1 MRTLSRLLA
10 VAALMLAATPAVAV
24 TVDDLYEASVE
35 VAGKGADARS
45 EGFHR
50 ALEEVLIRVSGS
62 SAVLSNPDIEGL
74 LEAPE
79 RFVQQYRYEALEEED
94 DDDTGTTDD
103 ADDGDAPE
111 AGDAGATTAAAAG
124 DDPEPTHRLEVSFT
138 GARIEDALRERGV
151 IVWGRQRP
159 EVLVWLAVD
168 DGRERYIIDADGD
181 SPPHRAFMAQSR
193 ERGLPLLLPLL
204 DVADRSE
211 LEFVDISGGFLD
223 AVERASE
230 RYRAEAVLVGH
241 LQRGGDGWQADWNLL
256 GVGERRTWS
265 ARARALDDAVASG
278 VHGATDRLAAALAGR
293 TDERTALRVRV
304 QAVDS
309 LDDYARV
316 GNYLESLVRVRSANV
331 AHVRPGE
338 AVFAVDLQGRPEDLE
353 RTIAL
358 GNTLVAVERPEGEV
372 RVPVAVDGTPAPE
385 DDGAPAAADDETG
398 WAAAAGTSPDADGGD
413 DGDDGDAGVLGAAGA
428 AAGPDAGDAP
438 VELVFRLSG

>member
-1 MRTLSRLLA
+1 MRSLSRLLA
-10 VAALMLAATPAVAV
+10 VAALTLAAAPAVAV
-24 TVDDLYEASVE
+24 TLDDLYEASVE

-45 EGFHR
+45 EGFRR

-79 RFVQQYRYEALEEED
+79 RFVQQYRYEPLEQED
-94 DDDTGTTDD
+94 DDDGAAAADADNANGADD
-103 ADDGDAPE
+103 ADAPG
-111 AGDAGATTAAAAG
+111 AGDAGTIAAAAAG
-124 DDPEPTHRLEVSFT
+124 EDREPTHRLEVSFT
-138 GARIEDALRERGV
+138 GARIDDALRERGV

-168 DGRERYIIDADGD
+168 DGRERYIIGADGG
-181 SPPHRAFMAQSR
+181 SRPHRALMAQSR
-193 ERGLPLLLPLL
+193 ERGLPVLLPLL

-223 AVERASE
+223 AVERASD

-241 LQRGGDGWQADWNLL
+241 LQRGGGGWQADWNLL

-293 TDERTALRVRV
+293 TGERTALRVRV

-331 AHVRPGE
+331 ARVRPGE

-358 GNTLVAVERPEGEV
+358 GNTLVAVEWPEEGV
-372 RVPVAVDGTPAPE
+372 RVPVGA
-385 DDGAPAAADDETG
+385 DGAPASEGDGAAAEADGEAA
-398 WAAAAGTSPDADGGD
+398 WATAAGTSPDAV
-413 DGDDGDAGVLGAAGA
+413 DGDAAVPGAAGA
-428 AAGPDAGDAP
+428 AAGPGAGDAP

>member
-1 MRTLSRLLA
+1 MRSLSRLLA
-10 VAALMLAATPAVAV
+10 VAALTLAVAPAAAV
-24 TVDDLYEASVE
+24 TLDDLYEASVE
-35 VAGKGADARS
+35 VAGKGGEARG
-45 EGFHR
+45 EGFRR

-62 SAVLSNPDIEGL
+62 SAVLSNPDIEEL

-79 RFVQQYRYEALEEED
+79 RFVQQYRYEALEEEV
-94 DDDTGTTDD
+94 DDDTAAAAEADGTDV
-103 ADDGDAPE
+103 PE
-111 AGDAGATTAAAAG
+111 AGDAAATPAAVAG
-124 DDPEPTHRLEVSFT
+124 EEPEPTHRLEVSFT

-168 DGRERYIIDADGD
+168 DGRERYIIGADGG
-181 SPPHRAFMAQSR
+181 SRPHRALMAQSR

-223 AVERASE
+223 AVERASD

-241 LQRGGDGWQADWNLL
+241 LQRGGGGWQADWNLL

-278 VHGATDRLAAALAGR
+278 IHGATDRLAAALAGR
-293 TDERTALRVRV
+293 TGERTALRVRV

-316 GNYLESLVRVRSANV
+316 GNYLKSLVRVRSANV
-331 AHVRPGE
+331 ARVSPGE

-358 GNTLVAVERPEGEV
+358 GNTLVAVERPAREL
-372 RVPVAVDGTPAPE
+372 RVPVGTDGSAAPE
-385 DDGAPAAADDETG
+385 GDGAPAEADGESA
-398 WAAAAGTSPDADGGD
+398 WAAAADTSPDDGE
-413 DGDDGDAGVLGAAGA
+413 GDAAILGAAGA
-428 AAGPDAGDAP
+428 AAGPDADDAP

>member
-1 MRTLSRLLA
+1 MRSLSRLLA
-10 VAALMLAATPAVAV
+10 VAALTLAVAPAAAV
-24 TVDDLYEASVE
+24 TLDDLYEASVE
-35 VAGKGADARS
+35 VAGKGGEARG
-45 EGFHR
+45 EGFRR

-62 SAVLSNPDIEGL
+62 SAVLSNPDIEEL

-94 DDDTGTTDD
+94 DDDTAAAADAGDTDD
-103 ADDGDAPE
+103 TDAPE
-111 AGDAGATTAAAAG
+111 AGDAGATPADAAG
-124 DDPEPTHRLEVSFT
+124 EDREPTHRLEVSFT

-168 DGRERYIIDADGD
+168 DGRERYIIDADGG
-181 SPPHRAFMAQSR
+181 SPPHSALMAQSR

-223 AVERASE
+223 AVERASD

-241 LQRGGDGWQADWNLL
+241 LQRGGGGWQADWNLL

-293 TDERTALRVRV
+293 TGERTALRVRV

-309 LDDYARV
+309 VDDYARV
-316 GNYLESLVRVRSANV
+316 GNYLKSLVRVRSANV
-331 AHVRPGE
+331 ARVSPDE

-372 RVPVAVDGTPAPE
+372 RVPVGTDGSPAPE
-385 DDGAPAAADDETG
+385 GDGAPAEADGEAA
-398 WAAAAGTSPDADGGD
+398 WAAAAGTSPDAG
-413 DGDDGDAGVLGAAGA
+413 DGDAAVLGAAGA
-428 AAGPDAGDAP
+428 AAGPDADDAP

>member
-1 MRTLSRLLA
+1 MRSLSRLLA
-10 VAALMLAATPAVAV
+10 VAALTLAVAPAAAV
-24 TVDDLYEASVE
+24 TLDDLYEASVE
-35 VAGKGADARS
+35 VAGKGGEARG
-45 EGFHR
+45 EGFRR

-62 SAVLSNPDIEGL
+62 SAVLSNPDIEAL
-74 LEAPE
+74 LDAPE
-79 RFVQQYRYEALEEED
+79 RFVQQYRYDALEEA
-94 DDDTGTTDD
+94 DDDTAAAAD
-103 ADDGDAPE
+103 ADGTDTPE
-111 AGDAGATTAAAAG
+111 AGDTGASPAAVAGEDA
-124 DDPEPTHRLEVSFT
+124 EPTHRLEVSFT

-168 DGRERYIIDADGD
+168 DGRERYIIDADGG
-181 SPPHRAFMAQSR
+181 SPPHRALMAQSR

-223 AVERASE
+223 AVERASD

-241 LQRGGDGWQADWNLL
+241 LQRGGGGWQADWNLL

-293 TDERTALRVRV
+293 TGERTALRVRV

-316 GNYLESLVRVRSANV
+316 GNYLKSLVRVRSANV
-331 AHVRPGE
+331 ARVSPGE

-358 GNTLVAVERPEGEV
+358 GNTLVAVERPAREV
-372 RVPVAVDGTPAPE
+372 RVPVGTDGSPAPE
-385 DDGAPAAADDETG
+385 DADAPAEADGESA
-398 WAAAAGTSPDADGGD
+398 WAAAAGTSPDAGAGDG
-413 DGDDGDAGVLGAAGA
+413 AVLGAAGA
-428 AAGPDAGDAP
+428 AAGPDAADAP
-438 VELVFRLSG
+438 VELVFRLSS